1 MWSKSIWSRIQIFKK
16 FYTTTISRV
25 FSPVY
30 DTLKAIS
37 TSLETVGFSFYRS
50 KNKIWTRPNVFGT
63 GPTQFEL
70 VQNSFRPTD
79 GQGKCEEKNEMQL
92 QNNFDTIVCM
102 GESKGGQIYKFCLDF
117 HHFSKWHSGVYVEF
131 SLLEMWWFDDF
142 FLIWLAHMYSF
153 FFVFSFT
160 QQSSN
165 QLCFV

>member
-1 MWSKSIWSRIQIFKK
+1 MTHWKLFQRLLKPLGFPFIGPKTKFGPVQMFLGQVPHNLNLSKIVLDLQM
-16 FYTTTISRV
+16 
-25 FSPVY
+25 
-30 DTLKAIS
+30 DKAS
-37 TSLETVGFSFYRS
+37 VR
-50 KNKIWTRPNVFGT
+50 K
-63 GPTQFEL
+63 
-70 VQNSFRPTD
+70 
-79 GQGKCEEKNEMQL
+79 KNEMQL

-142 FLIWLAHMYSF
+142 FFDLIGTHVFL